1 MLRSGQGASPLR
13 VTVSRVAAP
22 QGEGFSRVSRLVVRF
37 ELEDGAVEDVLAYL
51 EVEMACHIRIPS
63 LNN

>member
-1 MLRSGQGASPLR
+1 